1 VPTSQGGSELLD
13 QLKCLIEY
21 QKIEDKKNQLIRGYE
36 EAPRRIAELEKEFEY
51 FEGQYLSKKEEHD
64 DAKKTHR
71 SIEQQIEDLR
81 ARMGRQKT
89 RLAEVKTN
97 KEYQA
102 ILKEIDETK
111 KEVSKNEDSALEL
124 MERIERLGSE
134 AAELE
139 KDLAERRGKL
149 EEERAVLQRESDELK
164 GRLDRLEAIRQ
175 LVRDKVTPEL
185 LKKTEFLFYKQAGI
199 AVSAVENGVCKV
211 CHMNIPPQKFIEL
224 QRDEEILQCPHC
236 HRFLY
241 WPGHEGYCITE
252 EDIDSI

>member
-1 VPTSQGGSELLD
+1 VKLLD

-21 QKIEDKKNQLIRGYE
+21 QKIEDKKNQLIRSYE

-51 FEGQYLSKKEEHD
+51 FEGQYLSKKEEYGN
-64 DAKKTHR
+64 AKKTHR
-71 SIEQQIEDLR
+71 SIEQQIEDLG
-81 ARMGRQKT
+81 ARLGRQKT
-89 RLAEVKTN
+89 RQGEVKTN

-111 KEVSKNEDSALEL
+111 KDVAKSEDSVLEI
-124 MERIERLGSE
+124 MDKIERLAGE
-134 AAELE
+134 VAELE
-139 KDLAERRGKL
+139 NDLAERRRKL
-149 EEERAVLQRESDELK
+149 EEDKAVLLREGEELK

-175 LVRDKVTPEL
+175 LVRERVTPEL
-185 LKKTEFLFYKQAGI
+185 LKKTDFLFLKQAGI

-224 QRDEEILQCPHC
+224 QRDEDIMQCPHC

-241 WPGHEGYCITE
+241 WPGHEGYCVSE

>member
-1 VPTSQGGSELLD
+1 MDGGSELLD

-21 QKIEDKKNQLIRGYE
+21 QKIEDKKNQLIRDYE
-36 EAPRRIAELEKEFEY
+36 EAPRLIAEVEKEFEF

-71 SIEQQIEDLR
+71 LTEQQIEDLR

-89 RLAEVKTN
+89 RLGEVKTN

-102 ILKEIDETK
+102 MLKEIDETK
-111 KEVSKNEDSALEL
+111 KEISKQEDTALEL
-124 MERIERLGSE
+124 MEKIERLGGE
-134 AAELE
+134 TAELE
-139 KDLAERRGKL
+139 KELAEKRTKL
-149 EEERAVLQRESDELK
+149 EEGRAVLQRESAELQ

-175 LVRDKVTPEL
+175 LVRERVNPEL
-185 LKKTEFLFYKQAGI
+185 LKKTDFLFFKQAGI

-241 WPGHEGYCITE
+241 WPGHEGYCVTE

>member
-1 VPTSQGGSELLD
+1 MLD

-21 QKIEDKKNQLIRGYE
+21 QKIEDKKNQLIRSYE

-51 FEGQYLSKKEEHD
+51 FEGQYLSKKEEYGN
-64 DAKKTHR
+64 AKKTHR
-71 SIEQQIEDLR
+71 SIEQQIEDLG
-81 ARMGRQKT
+81 ARLGRQKT
-89 RLAEVKTN
+89 RQGEVKTN

-111 KEVSKNEDSALEL
+111 KDVAKSEDSVLEI
-124 MERIERLGSE
+124 MDKIERLAGE
-134 AAELE
+134 VAELE
-139 KDLAERRGKL
+139 NDLAERRRKL
-149 EEERAVLQRESDELK
+149 EEDKAVLLREGEELK

-175 LVRDKVTPEL
+175 LVRERVTPEL
-185 LKKTEFLFYKQAGI
+185 LKKTDFLFLKQAGI

-224 QRDEEILQCPHC
+224 QRDEDILQCPHC

-241 WPGHEGYCITE
+241 WPGHEGYCVAE
-252 EDIDSI
+252 DDIDSI